1 MEVFM
6 THAKERLVQWMRD
19 AHAMEKQAE
28 TMLKKEA
35 QRIEHYP
42 ELKSRIERH
51 LEETRQQ
58 AQRLEARLEQ
68 LDGGTS
74 MAKDAMG
81 SLMGFAQNM
90 SGMFAGDEVLK
101 GSLANYA
108 FEHMEIASYKMLIA
122 TAEEAGDSESKRV
135 CEQNLRE
142 EEAMAGWLDQHLGSV
157 TRQFIAREN
166 MGTTAKH

>member
-35 QRIEHYP
+35 QRIENYP
-42 ELKSRIERH
+42 ELKSKVEHH

-58 AQRLEARLEQ
+58 AQRLEKRLDE

-74 MAKDAMG
+74 KTKDAMA
-81 SLMGFAQNM
+81 SMMGFAQGM

-122 TAEEAGDSESKRV
+122 TAEEAGDTETKRV

-142 EEAMAGWLDQHLGSV
+142 EEAMAGWLDEHLGSM
-157 TRQFIAREN
+157 TRQFIARESE
-166 MGTTAKH
+166 GTTAKH

>member
-1 MEVFM
+1 M

-28 TMLKKEA
+28 TMLTKEA
-35 QRIEHYP
+35 QRIENYP
-42 ELKSRIERH
+42 ELKSRVERH
-51 LEETRQQ
+51 VEETRQQ
-58 AQRLEARLEQ
+58 AQRLEKRIDE

-74 MAKDAMG
+74 AAKDTMA
-81 SLMGFAQNM
+81 SLMGMAQSM

-101 GSLANYA
+101 GSLASYA

-122 TAEEAGDSESKRV
+122 TAEEAGDTETKRV

-142 EEAMAGWLDQHLGSV
+142 EEAMASWLDEHLGSM
-157 TRQFIAREN
+157 TRQFIARED

>member
-1 MEVFM
+1 M
-6 THAKERLVQWMRD
+6 THASERLVQWMRD
-19 AHAMEKQAE
+19 AHAMEQQAE
-28 TMLKKEA
+28 TILKNEA
-35 QRIEHYP
+35 KRIEHYP
-42 ELKSRIERH
+42 ELKSRIEHH

-58 AQRLEARLEQ
+58 AERLQTRIDQ

-74 MAKDAMG
+74 AIKDTMG
-81 SLMGFAQNM
+81 SLMGFAQSM

-122 TAEEAGDSESKRV
+122 TAEEVGDTDTKRV

-142 EEAMAGWLDQHLGSV
+142 EEAMAEWLDEHIGSV
-157 TRQFIAREN
+157 TRQFIARESL
-166 MGTTAKH
+166 GETAKH

>member
-1 MEVFM
+1 MSN
-6 THAKERLVQWMRD
+6 AKERLVQWMRD

-28 TMLKKEA
+28 QILATEA
-35 QRIEHYP
+35 KRIENYP
-42 ELKSRIERH
+42 ELKARLQQH
-51 LEETRQQ
+51 LEETRRQ
-58 AQRLEARLEQ
+58 ADRLRARLEK

-74 MAKDAMG
+74 TTKDTMG
-81 SLMGFAQNM
+81 TLMGFAQGM

-122 TAEEAGDSESKRV
+122 TAEEAGDLESQRA

-142 EEAMAGWLDQHLGSV
+142 EEAMARWLDEHVGSM
-157 TRQFIAREN
+157 TRQFLAREAS
-166 MGTTAKH
+166 GTSAKR